1 MLTAPHNK
9 LEELKPALIR
19 LEREEKLL
27 AIQFLAAELAH
38 QEVPELTSSKEYPIW
53 SPLEAYT
60 ASDVLMELLAN
71 PHAETFP
78 SS

>member
-1 MLTAPHNK
+1 MLTAQHTK

-38 QEVPELTSSKEYPIW
+38 QEVLELTSGKEYPIW
-53 SPLEAYT
+53 SPLEAYA
-60 ASDVLMELLAN
+60 ASDVLMELLTN
-71 PHAETFP
+71 PHAETNE
-78 SS
+78 